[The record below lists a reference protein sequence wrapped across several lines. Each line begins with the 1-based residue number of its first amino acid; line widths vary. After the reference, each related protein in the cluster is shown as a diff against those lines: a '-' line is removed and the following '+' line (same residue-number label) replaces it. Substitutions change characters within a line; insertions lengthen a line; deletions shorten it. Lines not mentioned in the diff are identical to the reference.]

1 MCHMPNLF
9 KGREKWQKRGTDK
22 LEREYVSQEK
32 PKKKSDGEQI
42 GDRKKNSLLSIF
54 SSPVLPPTNSSP
66 KSILQ
71 KEIRESLQ
79 LKHR

>member
-1 MCHMPNLF
+1 MPNLF

-42 GDRKKNSLLSIF
+42 GDRKKKFTPFHLFLP
-54 SSPVLPPTNSSP
+54 SSPPHKFFPKEHSP
-66 KSILQ
+66 ERNKGIFTI
-71 KEIRESLQ
+71 KT
-79 LKHR
+79 